1 MFVNQDPYQNNIRR
15 WLILMFSLI
24 ILIIA
29 VGGLTRLT
37 DSGLSITEWELFKGI
52 LPPFTSEKWNFY
64 FDEYKQIP
72 EFKSINYDMTLTEF
86 KVIFYWEYIH
96 RLIARLIGLFALIP
110 LLIISLKYKK
120 KLIYDFKYLSIFL
133 LICIQGTVGWYMVT
147 SGLVNNTDV
156 SHYRLAL
163 HLSIALIILSINYD
177 MTLSEFKVIFY
188 WEYIHRLIARLIGL
202 FALIP
207 LIIISLK
214 YKKKLIS
221 DFKYLSIFL
230 LICVQGTVGWYMV
243 TSGLVNNTDVSHYRL
258 ALHLSIALIILS
270 INFWFI
276 LQTLKISSF
285 KVHFNNS
292 FLNFFLILII
302 FQIILG
308 AFLAGM
314 DGGLIYNSWPD
325 MNGSFVPNDITYVDL
340 FLFSSLDNPSVIQFY
355 HRLTAYLL
363 FIFLILL
370 NYYTYKY
377 KMDFKPVLILD
388 LAILIQIVLGILTL
402 ITGVKITYASLHQLG
417 SVFVLTSF
425 LYIKYKNIIS

>member
-1 MFVNQDPYQNNIRR
+1 MFVNMDPYQKHIRR
-15 WLILMFSLI
+15 WLILMFTLI
-24 ILIIA
+24 VLIIA

-52 LPPFTSEKWNFY
+52 LPPLTSEKWNFY
-64 FDEYKQIP
+64 FNEYKEIP
-72 EFKSINYDMTLTEF
+72 EFKSINYNMTLEEF

-96 RLIARLIGLFALIP
+96 RLIARLIGLL
-110 LLIISLKYKK
+110 
-120 KLIYDFKYLSIFL
+120 
-133 LICIQGTVGWYMVT
+133 
-147 SGLVNNTDV
+147 
-156 SHYRLAL
+156 
-163 HLSIALIILSINYD
+163 
-177 MTLSEFKVIFY
+177 
-188 WEYIHRLIARLIGL
+188 
-202 FALIP
+202 ALIP

-221 DFKYLSIFL
+221 DYKYLSIFL

-276 LQTLKISSF
+276 LETFKISSF
-285 KVHFNNS
+285 KIKFNNY
-292 FLNFFLILII
+292 FLNIFLILII
-302 FQIILG
+302 LQIILG
-308 AFLAGM
+308 AFLAGL

-325 MNGSFVPNDITYVDL
+325 MNGSFIPNDINYSDL
-340 FLFSSLDNPSVIQFY
+340 FFYSSLDDPSVIQFY

-363 FIFLILL
+363 FIFLIIL
-370 NYYTYKY
+370 NYNSFKAKT
-377 KMDFKPVLILD
+377 DFKAIIILNF
-388 LAILIQIVLGILTL
+388 AIFIQIVLGVLTL

-425 LYIKYKNIIS
+425 LYIKYKNMIS

>member
-96 RLIARLIGLFALIP
+96 RLIARLIGLLALIP
-110 LLIISLKYKK
+110 LL
-120 KLIYDFKYLSIFL
+120 
-133 LICIQGTVGWYMVT
+133 
-147 SGLVNNTDV
+147 
-156 SHYRLAL
+156 
-163 HLSIALIILSINYD
+163 
-177 MTLSEFKVIFY
+177 
-188 WEYIHRLIARLIGL
+188 
-202 FALIP
+202 
-207 LIIISLK
+207 IISLK

-325 MNGSFVPNDITYVDL
+325 MNGSFVPNDIAYVDL

-355 HRLTAYLL
+355 HRFTAYLL
-363 FIFLILL
+363 FISLLFL
-370 NYYTYKY
+370 NYYTYRTKI
-377 KMDFKPVLILD
+377 DFKPVLILNI
-388 LAILIQIVLGILTL
+388 AIFVQIVLGIVTL

-425 LYIKYKNIIS
+425 LYIKYKNTIN